1 MLFNLVDDF
10 CLTRYTMLPLKFHF
24 LTSRRMMREREKGL
38 LVKETT
44 WPPLMMTKQW
54 KGKSTSVH
62 KTLGTI
68 KPQANNKVWPVL
80 IVG

>member
-1 MLFNLVDDF
+1 
-10 CLTRYTMLPLKFHF
+10 
-24 LTSRRMMREREKGL
+24 MREREKGL